1 MKRRNT
7 ISIGLS
13 VVLSVL
19 CIVGCTVDVDL
30 DSFLDEEYAEYAS
43 VNEFMSDQVLEQG
56 SEDMSKL
63 LQSESRAATAQGFQ
77 EDTHSASEAYNQE
90 STGETKEP
98 KSQPETE
105 KMSQTESQPVTEK
118 ETQKAS
124 QSATEGATQKASQPA
139 TEKATQKE
147 TQPATQP
154 ATQAPTEPPTQAP
167 TEPPT
172 EPITEAPVQP
182 ATQEETTAMVSP
194 DTPAETVPPEEPTA
208 DNELENRIAANMDT
222 YAEFIQE
229 VVRLTNE
236 QREQY
241 GHPALAYD
249 ETLTKVAMYRSIEC
263 ADNNL
268 FSHTRPDGT
277 NFGTVLEYY
286 GVQFTFA
293 AENIARGHTSPEM
306 VMEGWLRSDGHRANI
321 VSEKYTSIGIGISI
335 DSKGRL
341 FWTQIFMG

>member
-1 MKRRNT
+1 MKKSST
-7 ISIGLS
+7 ISICLS
-13 VVLSVL
+13 VFLCTV
-19 CIVGCTVDVDL
+19 CIVGCTMDIDL
-30 DSFLDEEYAEYAS
+30 DAYLEEENSRIIESMENDPFLWLGNEET
-43 VNEFMSDQVLEQG
+43 
-56 SEDMSKL
+56 
-63 LQSESRAATAQGFQ
+63 SES
-77 EDTHSASEAYNQE
+77 
-90 STGETKEP
+90 
-98 KSQPETE
+98 SQ
-105 KMSQTESQPVTEK
+105 SESQPVTEK
-118 ETQKAS
+118 
-124 QSATEGATQKASQPA
+124 ATQKESETATEKTTQKESEPATEKTTQKESQPA
-139 TEKATQKE
+139 TEKTTQKESEPATEKTTQKESEKATEKQTQTATQK
-147 TQPATQP
+147 ATQP
-154 ATQAPTEPPTQAP
+154 PTEPPTQ
-167 TEPPT
+167 PPT
-172 EPITEAPVQP
+172 EAVTEAPVQP
-182 ATQEETTAMVSP
+182 ATEEATQPPVSP
-194 DTPAETVPPEEPTA
+194 EVPTEAETPAETQG
-208 DNELENRIAANMDT
+208 DSGLESRIAANMES

-286 GVQFTFA
+286 GVQFSFA

-321 VSEKYTSIGIGISI
+321 MSEKYTSIGIGISI

-341 FWTQIFMG
+341 FWTQIFKG